1 MQTAAE
7 ATTSPQTDED
17 AAVAQNIDEIIEGF
31 EFIDDWEE
39 RIRYLIELGRELAPL
54 AEADRTPETK
64 VQGCASQ
71 VWLATDVGE
80 GENPILTFRG
90 DSDAHLVRG
99 LVAVMIALYSGKRA
113 REILATDAGEVMER
127 IKLREHLTPQRS
139 NGLRSMVERIKREA
153 AAASGVGASHAA
165 S

>member
-1 MQTAAE
+1 MAA
-7 ATTSPQTDED
+7 Q
-17 AAVAQNIDEIIEGF
+17 IDEIVEGF

-39 RIRYLIELGRELAPL
+39 RIRYLIELGRELEPL
-54 AEADRTPETK
+54 PEEAHTPENK

-71 VWLATDVGE
+71 VWLETTVGD
-80 GENPILTFRG
+80 GADPTLSFRG

-99 LVAVMIALYSGKRA
+99 LVAVMIALYSGKTA
-113 REILATDAGEVMER
+113 KTILATDAGALMER

-153 AAASGVGASHAA
+153 AAAAGSVSAPHAA